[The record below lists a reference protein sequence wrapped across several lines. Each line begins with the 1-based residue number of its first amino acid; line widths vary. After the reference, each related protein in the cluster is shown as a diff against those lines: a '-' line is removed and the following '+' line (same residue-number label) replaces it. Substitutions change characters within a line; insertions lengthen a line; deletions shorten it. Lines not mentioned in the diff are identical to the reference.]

1 MHFFTVGTLEEPR
14 NTELKSLRFEIL
26 IWRAWRNVQGRWKA
40 PLRAEQLLV
49 CQAFSELQ
57 LYQALCDAVKTS
69 NAVNLQTQGHSRSR
83 RKETH
88 KQVLAVFCTA

>member
-1 MHFFTVGTLEEPR
+1 MHIFTVGTLEEPR

-26 IWRAWRNVQGRWKA
+26 IWRAWRNVQGTWKA
-40 PLRAEQLLV
+40 SPRAEQLLV

-57 LYQALCDAVKTS
+57 LHQTLCDVVKTS

-88 KQVLAVFCTA
+88 KQVLAVFCTV